1 MPKRKRSSSA
11 EAASADEAMTSPPP
25 TATAAASATHAP
37 DGAKQQRVQHKLKQ
51 GAVKIGHAFKLAKGF
66 ERQKLGRRQKSAG
79 AEKKEQDIQRINAE
93 IAALKTLDTTSAGRH
108 HLYKTLTK
116 IKAVAASPDLPS
128 EVLQQHPLSTDSAL
142 LNVHAR
148 LCNSNPV
155 KQALP
160 AVLADVQNA
169 LGIMVDN
176 GKAIKKKRLRAKDY
190 EHAESAWHTVQDDKK
205 SLHQVWN
212 PGSAPN
218 ESESAGDDETEMRR
232 AGMDRD
238 SSGDFE
244 HLDHRLASSGGEDS
258 DKASHAGDNIDDL
271 ERQLAAEGFG
281 RSKTA
286 AKTSYDHTADLSLSE
301 EDPEPSPSPEPQK
314 APAPKKTTF
323 IPSLTM
329 GGYVS
334 GSGSDPESD
343 IDVAP
348 KKNRRGQRARQAL
361 WEKKFGQKAK
371 HLQKTSRNAGWD
383 PKRGATDGTERKPGQ
398 KPGMVNPAKRQLD
411 REHTFA
417 NRRDGGH
424 ASKKHKD
431 DQGPIHPSW
440 EAAKKAKEKK
450 EGGAAFAGKK
460 ITFD

>member
-1 MPKRKRSSSA
+1 
-11 EAASADEAMTSPPP
+11 
-25 TATAAASATHAP
+25 
-37 DGAKQQRVQHKLKQ
+37 
-51 GAVKIGHAFKLAKGF
+51 
-66 ERQKLGRRQKSAG
+66 
-79 AEKKEQDIQRINAE
+79 
-93 IAALKTLDTTSAGRH
+93 
-108 HLYKTLTK
+108 
-116 IKAVAASPDLPS
+116 
-128 EVLQQHPLSTDSAL
+128 
-142 LNVHAR
+142 
-148 LCNSNPV
+148 
-155 KQALP
+155 
-160 AVLADVQNA
+160 
-169 LGIMVDN
+169 MVDN

>member
-11 EAASADEAMTSPPP
+11 EAVSANEALTPPPP
-25 TATAAASATHAP
+25 TPVVASATRAP

-51 GAVKIGHAFKLAKGF
+51 GEVKVGHAFKLAKGF

-79 AEKKEQDIQRINAE
+79 AEKKEQDVQRINAE

-108 HLYKTLTK
+108 HLYKTLAK
-116 IKAVAASPDLPS
+116 IRAVAASPDLPPK
-128 EVLQQHPLSTDSAL
+128 VLQQTPLSTDSAL

-155 KQALP
+155 KEALP
-160 AVLADVQNA
+160 VVLADVQNA
-169 LGIMVDN
+169 LGIRTDD
-176 GKAIKKKRLRAKDY
+176 GKAMKKKRLRAKDY
-190 EHAESAWHTVQDDKK
+190 EHAESAGHRIHDDKK
-205 SLHQVWN
+205 PLHLDRISD
-212 PGSAPN
+212 SAPN
-218 ESESAGDDETEMRR
+218 ESESAGDDGAETRQAR
-232 AGMDRD
+232 MDRD
-238 SSGDFE
+238 LEDDFE
-244 HLDHRLASSGGEDS
+244 HFDQRLASSGSEDS
-258 DKASHAGDNIDDL
+258 DESSQAGDNIDDI

-281 RSKTA
+281 RSKRA

-343 IDVAP
+343 IDLAP

-398 KPGMVNPAKRQLD
+398 RPGKVNHARRQFD
-411 REHTFA
+411 REHTVPG
-417 NRRDGGH
+417 RRDGGH
-424 ASKKHKD
+424 STKKHKD

>member
-25 TATAAASATHAP
+25 APAVAPATCAP

-51 GAVKIGHAFKLAKGF
+51 GVVKIGHAFKLAKGF

-79 AEKKEQDIQRINAE
+79 AEKKEQDIRRINAE

-128 EVLQQHPLSTDSAL
+128 EVLQQHALSTNSAL

-155 KQALP
+155 KEAMP

-169 LGIMVDN
+169 LGIRTND

-190 EHAESAWHTVQDDKK
+190 EYNEPAGHNVEGVKKHSPQTQNSVSPPNEGESAEDD
-205 SLHQVWN
+205 
-212 PGSAPN
+212 GM
-218 ESESAGDDETEMRR
+218 EMRR
-232 AGMDRD
+232 PGIDRN
-238 SSGDFE
+238 SGEDFE
-244 HLDHRLASSGGEDS
+244 DLDHRLGSSESEGFD
-258 DKASHAGDNIDDL
+258 DASHAGDNIDEL

-281 RSKTA
+281 RSKPTP
-286 AKTSYDHTADLSLSE
+286 KPSYDHTADRSLSE
-301 EDPEPSPSPEPQK
+301 GDPEPSPSPEPQK

-329 GGYVS
+329 GGYIS
-334 GSGSDPESD
+334 GSESDPESD
-343 IDVAP
+343 LDVAP

-371 HLQKTSRNAGWD
+371 HLQKTSRNAEWD

-398 KPGMVNPAKRQLD
+398 KPGKGNHAKRQLD
-411 REHTFA
+411 REHTVA
-417 NRRDGGH
+417 NRKDGGH
-424 ASKKHKD
+424 ATKKHKD
-431 DQGPIHPSW
+431 NQGPIHPSW